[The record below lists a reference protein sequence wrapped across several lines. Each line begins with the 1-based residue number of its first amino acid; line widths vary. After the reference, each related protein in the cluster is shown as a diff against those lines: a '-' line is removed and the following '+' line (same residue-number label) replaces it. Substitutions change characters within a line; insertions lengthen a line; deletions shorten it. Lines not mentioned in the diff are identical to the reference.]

1 MILLD
6 ALGDTSIA
14 RGRLRVVVSFPTV
27 SPAPPSRVPVSPS
40 ARVATAVTIDR
51 ARDDDDDD
59 VVSDVSVLTVLDVAR
74 AIARAVS
81 TTARR
86 IMIDDVDDRRRVPV
100 GRVRPFVRPFVFRFR
115 SFSFIGAF

>member
-6 ALGDTSIA
+6 ALGVTSIA

-51 ARDDDDDD
+51 ARDDDDDVD
-59 VVSDVSVLTVLDVAR
+59 DIVSDDDIVTVLDVAR

-86 IMIDDVDDRRRVPV
+86 IM
-100 GRVRPFVRPFVFRFR
+100 
-115 SFSFIGAF
+115 S

>member
-1 MILLD
+1 LILLD
-6 ALGDTSIA
+6 ALGVTSIA
-14 RGRLRVVVSFPTV
+14 RGRLRVAVSLPTV

-51 ARDDDDDD
+51 ARDDDVDD
-59 VVSDVSVLTVLDVAR
+59 VSDIVTVLDVAR

-86 IMIDDVDDRRRVPV
+86 IMIDDFDDRRRVPGRT
-100 GRVRPFVRPFVFRFR
+100 GRVRPSVHSDF
-115 SFSFIGAF
+115 

>member
-1 MILLD
+1 LILLD
-6 ALGDTSIA
+6 ALGVTSIA
-14 RGRLRVVVSFPTV
+14 RGRLRVAVSLPTV

-51 ARDDDDDD
+51 ARDDDVDD
-59 VVSDVSVLTVLDVAR
+59 VSDDIVTVLDVAR

-86 IMIDDVDDRRRVPV
+86 IMIDDFDDRRRVPGRT
-100 GRVRPFVRPFVFRFR
+100 GRVRPSVHSDF
-115 SFSFIGAF
+115 

>member
-6 ALGDTSIA
+6 ALGVTSIA

-59 VVSDVSVLTVLDVAR
+59 DDDDVSDDDIVTVLDVAR

-86 IMIDDVDDRRRVPV
+86 IMID
-100 GRVRPFVRPFVFRFR
+100 
-115 SFSFIGAF
+115 

>member
-1 MILLD
+1 MCIRDSVFTPIFRYSLFLARNNSLILLD
-6 ALGDTSIA
+6 ALGVTSIA

-51 ARDDDDDD
+51 ARDDDDDVD
-59 VVSDVSVLTVLDVAR
+59 DIVSDDDIVTVLDVAR

-86 IMIDDVDDRRRVPV
+86 IMI
-100 GRVRPFVRPFVFRFR
+100 
-115 SFSFIGAF
+115 